1 MRSRGSCSWAYFRYH
16 QASPASSSVIVSP
29 SATLTTRPS
38 RTSAQTVRL
47 ATVRKNR
54 SEERMTGVGSSKS
67 LCHDVDISYSALT
80 IFKGARQYS
89 IDYTLHSRS
98 GAPDACEVNGSMCI
112 AGADTVWGSSAVQ
125 PVRETVWQAGD
136 SNANRRFS

>member
-1 MRSRGSCSWAYFRYH
+1 
-16 QASPASSSVIVSP
+16 
-29 SATLTTRPS
+29 
-38 RTSAQTVRL
+38 
-47 ATVRKNR
+47 
-54 SEERMTGVGSSKS
+54 MTGVGSSKS
-67 LCHDVDISYSALT
+67 LCHDVEISYSALT

-125 PVRETVWQAGD
+125 PVRELCGKRGIQTQTDVFQEHKIVFPD
-136 SNANRRFS
+136 TRTS